1 MIDTKYSDTTLLVL
15 KEAKIVAR
23 RLGNIYADC
32 RHIFIS
38 LYTVHKGVAYSV
50 MLKSGLRA
58 EDFQA
63 LAAMM
68 RDQANEYNV
77 GEFKDCFT
85 ERTEKVLA
93 AAKEDVARLKL
104 DSLGTEILLLS
115 ILRDMN
121 SDIFKVLKN
130 KNINVSTM
138 CAELLMSTGMNRKE
152 ADKYSAKYIVKLPQ
166 KGFGGG
172 KQKSMLESYGKD
184 LTQAAK
190 DGMLDPVVGRHDETM
205 RVLQILG
212 RRTKNNVC
220 LVGEPGV
227 GKTAIVEGLAQMIEA
242 KLLPESYQNKK
253 IINLDLNSMVAGTRY
268 RGDFEERLKMTLDE
282 LKANPDIIVFIDELH
297 TLIGAGGSE
306 GTHDAANI
314 FKPALS
320 RGEIQVIGATT
331 LEEYRKYIEKDA
343 ALERRFQPVMVEEP
357 TAEETLEIL
366 KAISDNYQ
374 IFHGVTITEDSL
386 KAAVELSIRYIND
399 RYLPDKAIDLL
410 DEACS
415 RIKMG
420 DVSIDEKDG
429 FSGNYEWFMN
439 QVIESALAEGDIEK
453 ASGLRKS
460 LIDHRAEKNHKA
472 EEEDPVVTPD
482 DIAAVVS
489 VWTRIPVSR
498 LSESEQSRLLRLED
512 TLHERIV
519 GQDEAV
525 KTVSSAIRRSRVGL
539 RESGRPIGSFLFL
552 GPTGV
557 GKTEISKALAETL
570 FGDEKSLIRVDMSEY
585 MEKHSVSKMIGSPPG
600 YVGYDEGGQLSEKV
614 RRNPYSVILF
624 DEIEKAHP
632 DVFNILLQVLDDG
645 IITDAQGRK
654 VDFKNTIIIMTSNLG
669 ADRIIEPKTL
679 GFVTDSSD
687 EKNFEVMK
695 GSVMEEVKRLFRP
708 EFLNRL
714 DNIIVFRALTEDQIM
729 DITDMQL
736 AELKKRVME
745 NLSIELKYGVRLK
758 KFIFEKGYDSKFGAR
773 PLRRTIQT
781 EIEDALAQEILENR
795 IKEGDSVTISVAKD
809 KVNFKVKEEPQ

>member
-1 MIDTKYSDTTLLVL
+1 M
-15 KEAKIVAR
+15 
-23 RLGNIYADC
+23 
-32 RHIFIS
+32 
-38 LYTVHKGVAYSV
+38 
-50 MLKSGLRA
+50 
-58 EDFQA
+58 A
-63 LAAMM
+63 L
-68 RDQANEYNV
+68 
-77 GEFKDCFT
+77 
-85 ERTEKVLA
+85 
-93 AAKEDVARLKL
+93 
-104 DSLGTEILLLS
+104 
-115 ILRDMN
+115 
-121 SDIFKVLKN
+121 
-130 KNINVSTM
+130 
-138 CAELLMSTGMNRKE
+138 
-152 ADKYSAKYIVKLPQ
+152 
-166 KGFGGG
+166 
-172 KQKSMLESYGKD
+172 
-184 LTQAAK
+184 
-190 DGMLDPVVGRHDETM
+190 PVVVPET
-205 RVLQILG
+205 I
-212 RRTKNNVC
+212 T
-220 LVGEPGV
+220 
-227 GKTAIVEGLAQMIEA
+227 
-242 KLLPESYQNKK
+242 
-253 IINLDLNSMVAGTRY
+253 
-268 RGDFEERLKMTLDE
+268 
-282 LKANPDIIVFIDELH
+282 
-297 TLIGAGGSE
+297 
-306 GTHDAANI
+306 
-314 FKPALS
+314 
-320 RGEIQVIGATT
+320 IQ
-331 LEEYRKYIEKDA
+331 
-343 ALERRFQPVMVEEP
+343 EP